1 MKAITI
7 DDDKRLV
14 WADVPTEELPA
25 GHVRINIHAS
35 ALNRADLLQRQ
46 GRYPVPKGASPIMGL
61 EAAGV
66 VVELGEGVDPAW
78 VGARVCVLLEGGGY
92 AEQVVVHAGM
102 LLRIP
107 DTMSFADAA
116 CLPEA
121 IYTVW
126 TNIGFEARI
135 QPGETLLVN
144 AAASGIGTM
153 AIQVAKVLG
162 CRVLG
167 TASAGKLD
175 ALRAL
180 GIDACRERD
189 LPDLASWVREVNDGR
204 PADVV
209 FDMVGGPGLA
219 DHLECLGHRGRLVL
233 IGLMGGAS
241 TQINLGKL
249 LMLRQRII
257 GSVLRS
263 RSRDEKLEL
272 TEEIKREVWPAVV
285 DGTIRPI
292 ADQTFNIEDAEAAHA
307 LMASNATTGKIVLM
321 VRAE

>member
-1 MKAITI
+1 MNAITI
-7 DDDKRLV
+7 DNEKRLL
-14 WADVPTEELPA
+14 WTEVPDEELLP
-25 GHVRINIHAS
+25 GHVRLDIHAT

-46 GRYPVPKGASPIMGL
+46 GRYPVPQGASAILGL

-66 VVELGEGVDPAW
+66 VSELGDGVDNEW
-78 VGARVCVLLEGGGY
+78 LGARVCVLLEGGGY
-92 AEQVVVHAGM
+92 AEQVVVHSGM

-107 DTMSFADAA
+107 DWMSFTDAA

-126 TNIGFEARI
+126 TNIGFEAQI
-135 QPGETLLVN
+135 QKGETLLVN

-153 AIQVAKVLG
+153 AIQIAKSLG
-162 CRVLG
+162 CTVLG

-175 ALRAL
+175 TLHGL

-189 LPDLASWVREVNDGR
+189 LPELSKWVKEVNGGKA
-204 PADVV
+204 ADVV

-219 DHLECLGHRGRLVL
+219 DHLDCLGHRGRLVL

-241 TQINLGKL
+241 TEINLGKL

-263 RSRDEKLEL
+263 RSREEKLTL
-272 TEEIKREVWPAVV
+272 TAEIVEHVWPAVEAKKV
-285 DGTIRPI
+285 QPVTDRIFDVR
-292 ADQTFNIEDAEAAHA
+292 EAEEAHA
-307 LMASNATTGKIVLM
+307 LMASNATTGKIVLQ
-321 VRAE
+321 VRA